1 VVSYKTHGKEER
13 KLLNNNYKRDRS
25 VMSRE
30 ETRARLMEALEEI
43 ADYAAMMKGAMA
55 HLEEAGLSQE
65 AAEAVLMS
73 IMDIPGWVV
82 SEFSEEEDD

>member
-1 VVSYKTHGKEER
+1 MPS
-13 KLLNNNYKRDRS
+13 
-25 VMSRE
+25 E

-82 SEFSEEEDD
+82 SEFSEEDDD

>member
-1 VVSYKTHGKEER
+1 
-13 KLLNNNYKRDRS
+13 
-25 VMSRE
+25 MSRE

-82 SEFSEEEDD
+82 PEFSEEDDD

>member
-1 VVSYKTHGKEER
+1 
-13 KLLNNNYKRDRS
+13 
-25 VMSRE
+25 MSSE

-82 SEFSEEEDD
+82 SEFSEEDDD

>member
-1 VVSYKTHGKEER
+1 
-13 KLLNNNYKRDRS
+13 
-25 VMSRE
+25 MSRE

>member
-1 VVSYKTHGKEER
+1 
-13 KLLNNNYKRDRS
+13 
-25 VMSRE
+25 MSRE

-82 SEFSEEEDD
+82 SEFSEEDDD

>member
-1 VVSYKTHGKEER
+1 
-13 KLLNNNYKRDRS
+13 
-25 VMSRE
+25 MSRE

-82 SEFSEEEDD
+82 SEFSEEDED